1 MPERSRSTEVEYHRR
16 RARSERDVAYRSAN
30 AVAADAHMRLSVLH
44 LQRALLLQAVDRG
57 PLGNIHPFRTLAST
71 ECRTMPLP
79 TRHGSLTV
87 KPTSAVVRKQT

>member
-57 PLGNIHPFRTLAST
+57 PVGNIHPFRTLAST
-71 ECRTMPLP
+71 ECRAMLP
-79 TRHGSLTV
+79 TRHTSSTV
-87 KPTSAVVRKQT
+87 KPISAVARKQT